1 MLLRDALKQ
10 LAGGH
15 KVDLVLGPVVPGV
28 DEVLGIVHDLH
39 RAGGAVSGLV
49 LGDGAAVGIGCGL
62 GSAAVLGGSGLPLSA
77 VLLGLGLDLGAV
89 LLGLSLNLGAVG
101 LGGGRRIGISA
112 AGGGSA
118 GAAATAAAGGRASAG
133 RGSACVPRRAAGWV
147 RLLRNE
153 MYF

>member
-49 LGDGAAVGIGCGL
+49 LGDGAAVGIGGGL
-62 GSAAVLGGSGLPLSA
+62 SDGAI
-77 VLLGLGLDLGAV
+77 LLGLGLDLGAV

-101 LGGGRRIGISA
+101 LGGGIGLAGSGGGIVPVRGRTAATATAGGRTA
-112 AGGGSA
+112 AGAA
-118 GAAATAAAGGRASAG
+118 GAAAGRAAGGLGLNG
-133 RGSACVPRRAAGWV
+133 RRVNGVQSFLW
-147 RLLRNE
+147 
-153 MYF
+153 